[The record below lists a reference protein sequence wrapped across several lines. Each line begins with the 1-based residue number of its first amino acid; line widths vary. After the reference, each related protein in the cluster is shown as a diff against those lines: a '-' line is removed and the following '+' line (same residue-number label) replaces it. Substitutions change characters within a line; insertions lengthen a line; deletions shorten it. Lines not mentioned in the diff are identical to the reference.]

1 MTIFATLKRSTNKE
15 RSNDDMTKNTKT
27 PTTDAA
33 ASKTLTMPAT
43 LKTVVTLVEVVAR
56 FLAAYPLLNNFDHIV
71 AVAAGW
77 YFLITAAMAFVAL
90 VHKASKN

>member
-1 MTIFATLKRSTNKE
+1 MSTNKE
-15 RSNDDMTKNTKT
+15 RSNDDMTKSTKNTQGA
-27 PTTDAA
+27 DAPA
-33 ASKTLTMPAT
+33 KKQIPAT

-56 FLAAYPLLNNFDHIV
+56 FLAAYLLLNNFDHIV

>member
-1 MTIFATLKRSTNKE
+1 MTNFATLKESTNKE
-15 RSNDDMTKNTKT
+15 RSNDDMTKNSKT
-27 PTTDAA
+27 PTTDAT
-33 ASKTLTMPAT
+33 ASNKKTMPAT

-56 FLAAYPLLNNFDHIV
+56 FLAAYLLLNNFDHIV
-71 AVAAGW
+71 AVGAGW

>member
-33 ASKTLTMPAT
+33 ASKTRTMPAT

-56 FLAAYPLLNNFDHIV
+56 FLAAYLLLNNFDHIV

>member
-15 RSNDDMTKNTKT
+15 RSNDDMTKKSTT

-33 ASKTLTMPAT
+33 ASKTRTMPAT

-56 FLAAYPLLNNFDHIV
+56 FLAAYLLLNNFDHIV